1 MTQANTVVNITTPV
15 GRIVWGDLYDPQT
28 KDFDGKPLTTKT
40 GPQAGQ
46 ARVDY
51 PFGFAI
57 PKRGE
62 RHWAET
68 DWGAKIW
75 AVGHTAFPA
84 QAQRPDFA
92 WKITDGDSTVPN
104 KKNRVPNTQEGFP
117 GHWVLRFGS
126 GFAPNL
132 FTLLGTQDGKPAAL
146 IEKGAIQSGYYCQ
159 VNFNVQGNN
168 NQNNAGIY
176 LNHNMVCLLAYGPV
190 IRSGP
195 SPDAVGFGQGVVM
208 PAGATAAPPA
218 GFNPAPPAPAPY
230 APPAPAAYAPP
241 PVAAPAYAPPPVPVP
256 TPSYAP
262 PPAVPAPAPYAAP
275 APYQP
280 PAPGAVPPHPAMS
293 AAPPPPAPVA
303 PAGRQMTAKAA
314 GQPYEVFAG
323 AGWTDDALRA
333 HGYMI

>member
-1 MTQANTVVNITTPV
+1 MTEAVNITSPV

-28 KDFDGKPLTTKT
+28 KDFDGNPLTTKT

-68 DWGAKIW
+68 EWGAKIW
-75 AVGHTAFPA
+75 AIGHTAFPA

-104 KKNRVPNTQEGFP
+104 KKNRVPSAQEGFS

-126 GFAPNL
+126 GFAPKL
-132 FTLLGTQDGKPAAL
+132 FTLLGTQDGKPASL
-146 IEKGAIQSGYYCQ
+146 LEKGAIQSGYYCQ
-159 VNFNVQGNN
+159 VNFNVSGNG

-195 SPDAVGFGQGVVM
+195 SADAVGFGQGVQL
-208 PAGATAAPPA
+208 PPGATAAPPA
-218 GFNPAPPAPAPY
+218 AFNPATPAPA
-230 APPAPAAYAPP
+230 
-241 PVAAPAYAPPPVPVP
+241 
-256 TPSYAP
+256 SYQP
-262 PPAVPAPAPYAAP
+262 PAPAPYAAP
-275 APYQP
+275 PPVVYAPPAPPAPYAAMPPATPAPAAPAPYQP
-280 PAPGAVPPHPAMS
+280 PPPAAVPPHPAMT
-293 AAPPPPAPVA
+293 ATPPPPAPVA
-303 PAGRQMTAKAA
+303 PVARQMTAKAA
-314 GQPYEVFAG
+314 GQPYESFAG
-323 AGWTDDALRA
+323 AGWTDDALRQ